1 MPLASMAEGS
11 VEEAKSLISE
21 MCRLFY
27 NQVEHLAT
35 LWHSGPSL
43 ICVAISKSAAIA

>member
-1 MPLASMAEGS
+1 MAEGS

-27 NQVEHLAT
+27 NQVVHLAISRLT
-35 LWHSGPSL
+35 GPLPTRS
-43 ICVAISKSAAIA
+43 VVN